1 MIPCQQVICVS
12 GNLPESSRLSSDIIY
27 HRNAEYIKYAVP
39 VRIMPDIKPE
49 AVLKSY
55 AGFPMELVFLVI

>member
-1 MIPCQQVICVS
+1 MIPCQQDIWVS
-12 GNLPESSRLSSDIIY
+12 GNLTESSRLSSDIIY

-39 VRIMPDIKPE
+39 VTIMPDIKPE

-55 AGFPMELVFLVI
+55 AGFPMEMVFLVI